1 MGCDPEQPKYVR
13 SVPHDSVISDS
24 GDPSPTGEEG
34 SISRGGTLLM
44 CKKWAEDSFGTDPIL
59 AGPNNRFDLCGLL
72 KSSPCADVNG
82 ELIDGRDP
90 YVCGDDLVIPS
101 NHVKTKEGSV
111 LITESIEAFLNLDT
125 MGPPM
130 LNEDYYFKLVDEN
143 PCEESYLVDLYLNLG
158 TDKSCTDA
166 DDDDV
171 SPDCLLTYLPNPNC
185 VRTQDQL
192 ITTPYL
198 FGGSETKRTY
208 KDYFCDATANETCA
222 ELDCKSGSEYVA
234 NPCCCGVWE
243 AEQCFDSAHGL
254 TPLTLVTTLAA
265 AVAAFMML

>member
-13 SVPHDSVISDS
+13 SVPHASVISDS
-24 GDPSPTGEEG
+24 GDPSPTGDED
-34 SISRGGTLLM
+34 SISRDGTLLM
-44 CKKWAEDSFGTDPIL
+44 CQKWAYDSFGTDPIL

-72 KSSPCADVNG
+72 KSSPCTDVNG
-82 ELIDGRDP
+82 TIIDGRDP

-101 NHVKTKEGSV
+101 NHVKTKDGSV
-111 LITESIEAFLNLDT
+111 LITASIEAFLNLDT

-130 LNEDYYFKLVDEN
+130 LNEDYYFKLVDEDG
-143 PCEESYLVDLYLNLG
+143 CAEDDLIALYKGLG
-158 TDKSCTDA
+158 TDVEDLLNYLP
-166 DDDDV
+166 
-171 SPDCLLTYLPNPNC
+171 SPDCI
-185 VRTQDQL
+185 RSKDQL
-192 ITTPYL
+192 IKTEYF
-198 FGGSETKRTY
+198 FGGSASARTY
-208 KDYFCDATANETCA
+208 QDYFCDATAGETC
-222 ELDCKSGSEYVA
+222 SGSNAADCTKGAEYVA